1 MIVTVLS
8 MGDSLKF
15 SQTPKQLQRKSFC
28 APRFLAFRANPEM
41 YGQVSAKPC
50 INSECWKIR
59 NKEPCFFTATNC
71 ETEVTHFIEFKVN
84 K

>member
-8 MGDSLKF
+8 MGNSLKF

-28 APRFLAFRANPEM
+28 APRFLAFRANREM

-50 INSECWKIR
+50 IYSECWKIN
-59 NKEPCFFTATNC
+59 NKEPCFFTETNC
-71 ETEVTHFIEFKVN
+71 ETELTDFNELKVS